1 MHNAMHA
8 RLDTHAVNQAAGL
21 YRKGLPLDV
30 HVRQL
35 VLHHCLPLRANGRPA
50 SGSQRAVAAQCLVS
64 VGLVHKLLHAYKG
77 GVRSGGKSPLP
88 PRRDLSRLC
97 VTYVFLSDPIRSD
110 PDSRTGRSRRTR

>member
-64 VGLVHKLLHAYKG
+64 VGLVHKLLHAYKAAFARE
-77 GVRSGGKSPLP
+77 VSLPCLRDEISPV
-88 PRRDLSRLC
+88 C
-97 VTYVFLSDPIRSD
+97 V
-110 PDSRTGRSRRTR
+110 